1 MTMSDDEV
9 SQASSP
15 YTSEAE
21 EEELEL
27 EDFAD
32 QEAEAEAEEAEAELE
47 GEAEGEGEQ
56 AEESEEDDEG
66 DSDEESEEEEEE
78 GEDDDAEGDEDDE
91 EAADLEAALEN
102 MEAMDDEPQDEDEP
116 MKPVEDVPAIPDV
129 KPETPAQKRR
139 GLFVTNYPYP
149 KSYGID
155 PICALPHPVATDSLA
170 SSLCMTYLV
179 TGSQDGFIR
188 CYDFFASVNNKTFLT
203 APQRAH
209 CGIAEGNMKAG
220 VLKFWWE
227 NWAPPIGPPGGAAG
241 SQDKTQGEEKT
252 LSAVHSMV
260 LQADALWGLSGTEQW
275 DLNTGQMVRTYGTPR
290 NSGGNTQEVVSLG
303 LRPLTPLGTATN
315 PHSELFSGGD
325 TAAGMLPSN
334 KSGTT
339 LGHDRDG
346 DDDGDSGSSDD
357 SLFGDDSGDDEEG
370 GGGNQKK
377 GASKPN
383 GVQAQNSGPNATRSN
398 NHSNSGGPILSPD
411 IVMTAY
417 IDGQVLL
424 WDRRNPTQ
432 SKPLRLEMGE
442 KSPPWCVSASW
453 SSNGH
458 EIYAG
463 RRIGTID
470 VWDIRQ
476 AGASSASGP
485 RLLKSL
491 RNPASSGPVTCVAG
505 FPDGQH
511 LVWTML
517 PMDNDA
523 MEVELARSRS
533 QSISGT
539 SSPSNSD
546 SDDPRSGSPSSV
558 RSLSSTSTVS
568 SDREEAFFRDM
579 AGRKLN
585 TMNVAYTLP
594 SDSSEI
600 KRLDQEHR
608 MLKFVLNSN
617 YVGNIKDV
625 LASTKEKDKRI
636 MDCGTGSGLW
646 CIEVAEEFP
655 QASVVGVDL
664 APIQPRFELFDL
676 DGQQL
681 PYPDGYFDV
690 IHCRSVYMGI
700 RNYPLFLRE
709 CARVLRRNGMIILA
723 EADSQPLTDNKRI
736 MAPEYAQGWTAFWT
750 EYRKTLGKNGFDVSI
765 PTRLRGL
772 LQEIP
777 SLRDNVVAQEALVP
791 IGTWPKD
798 PLLLTIGQ
806 LSWMNQDNLLFS
818 LIPTLVGSGMSEA
831 HVKKLIEAAQKD
843 LYYPQ
848 IRPYVCWHFAHA
860 RKTGGR

>member
-1 MTMSDDEV
+1 MSDDEV

-56 AEESEEDDEG
+56 AEESEEEEEN
-66 DSDEESEEEEEE
+66 DSEEESEEEEEE

-102 MEAMDDEPQDEDEP
+102 MEAMDDEPQDDDEP
-116 MKPVEDVPAIPDV
+116 MKPADEVPAIPDV

-139 GLFVTNYPYP
+139 GLFVTNPPFP
-149 KSYGID
+149 KSYGIE

-170 SSLCMTYLV
+170 SSLCMTYLL

-227 NWAPPIGPPGGAAG
+227 NWAPTIGGNGTAPG
-241 SQDKTQGEEKT
+241 SQDKNQGEEKT

-260 LQADALWGLSGTEQW
+260 LQADALWGLSGTETGHINLTTLRHDPGRTHHTITAHTKSVSCLALQPDELGFLSGAADGDTKQW
-275 DLNTGQMVRTYGTPR
+275 DLNTGQMVRMYGTPR
-290 NSGGNTQEVVSLG
+290 ISGANTQEVVSLG

-346 DDDGDSGSSDD
+346 DEDGDSGSSDG
-357 SLFGDDSGDDEEG
+357 SLFGDDSGDDDEG

-377 GASKPN
+377 GASKAN
-383 GVQAQNSGPNATRSN
+383 GVQAQNSGPNATRSS
-398 NHSNSGGPILSPD
+398 NHSNSGGPMLSPD

-424 WDRRNPTQ
+424 WDRRNPSQ

-442 KSPPWCVSASW
+442 KSPPWCVSACW

-511 LVWTML
+511 LVCASQ
-517 PMDNDA
+517 DNIRLWKVHDETLVDHHRRAPFKIIAGHHGGVISQILIDA
-523 MEVELARSRS
+523 SSRFMITASGNRGRSWM
-533 QSISGT
+533 G
-539 SSPSNSD
+539 
-546 SDDPRSGSPSSV
+546 
-558 RSLSSTSTVS
+558 
-568 SDREEAFFRDM
+568 E
-579 AGRKLN
+579 
-585 TMNVAYTLP
+585 
-594 SDSSEI
+594 
-600 KRLDQEHR
+600 
-608 MLKFVLNSN
+608 
-617 YVGNIKDV
+617 
-625 LASTKEKDKRI
+625 STKTVLIHDI
-636 MDCGTGSGLW
+636 T
-646 CIEVAEEFP
+646 
-655 QASVVGVDL
+655 
-664 APIQPRFELFDL
+664 PI
-676 DGQQL
+676 
-681 PYPDGYFDV
+681 
-690 IHCRSVYMGI
+690 
-700 RNYPLFLRE
+700 
-709 CARVLRRNGMIILA
+709 
-723 EADSQPLTDNKRI
+723 
-736 MAPEYAQGWTAFWT
+736 
-750 EYRKTLGKNGFDVSI
+750 
-765 PTRLRGL
+765 
-772 LQEIP
+772 
-777 SLRDNVVAQEALVP
+777 
-791 IGTWPKD
+791 
-798 PLLLTIGQ
+798 
-806 LSWMNQDNLLFS
+806 
-818 LIPTLVGSGMSEA
+818 
-831 HVKKLIEAAQKD
+831 
-843 LYYPQ
+843 
-848 IRPYVCWHFAHA
+848 WH
-860 RKTGGR
+860 